1 MYPDPFSDPYT
12 CTLLCITFVHL
23 HSPPAGA
30 MSNGNRSE
38 MNDGAFEGF
47 LKHVESMHTQGKA
60 SYEAEFDVSV
70 T

>member
-1 MYPDPFSDPYT
+1 
-12 CTLLCITFVHL
+12 
-23 HSPPAGA
+23 

-47 LKHVESMHTQGKA
+47 LKHVESMHTEGKA

-70 T
+70 TRSFLTLLYH

>member
-1 MYPDPFSDPYT
+1 MYPDPFSDPYIHMHT
-12 CTLLCITFVHL
+12 VMHHFCTPT
-23 HSPPAGA
+23 GA